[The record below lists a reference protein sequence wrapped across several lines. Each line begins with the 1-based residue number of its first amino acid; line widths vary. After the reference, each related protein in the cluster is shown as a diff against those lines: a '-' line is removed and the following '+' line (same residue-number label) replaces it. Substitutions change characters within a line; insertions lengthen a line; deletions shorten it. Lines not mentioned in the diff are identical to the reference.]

1 MLLIEFKTKVNAS
14 AVIGKINKAML
25 DHIRRNSKKIK
36 IMAKIELP
44 AFIKSMSGTISKKKL
59 ADGTM
64 VSCIVT
70 KKNRMYIRPQKPR
83 TSPPTKNEKEKREK
97 FGIIAQ
103 AMPIVRK
110 EVAMGP
116 DPETQKRIW
125 SGMSDVYDLLK
136 KRGMKITAKLLAEK
150 YAYLEW

>member
-1 MLLIEFKTKVNAS
+1 MSDK
-14 AVIGKINKAML
+14 
-25 DHIRRNSKKIK
+25 IRRNSKKAR

-44 AFIKSMSGTISKKKL
+44 AFIKSMSGTLSKKKL
-59 ADGTM
+59 ADGTV

-83 TSPPTKNEKEKREK
+83 TSPATKNEKSKRER
-97 FGIIAQ
+97 FGMIAR
-103 AMPIVRK
+103 AVAIVRK
-110 EVAMGP
+110 ELEMES

-125 SGMSDVYDLLK
+125 SGMGDVYDLLQ
-136 KRGMKITAKLLAEK
+136 KRGMKITAELLAEK